1 MPNFCS
7 VWEVCSF
14 LTSGDWKRRSCCFWF
29 LFCSVRNCVLWCD
42 VYLTKWIG
50 HFSQLHLHV
59 RNLGLKQFCCKSRV
73 GVWVKL
79 FLRFHIVRNKSC
91 WDANNA
97 EGLSKQQNS
106 YQSSPTFL
114 CFESPTAL
122 FESQHN
128 LFRTMW
134 PAPAKGLFF
143 ACFECWAFGFCY
155 FRISNFPVAARFILA
170 KSYEKIWRYCAV
182 GRL

>member
-7 VWEVCSF
+7 VCEVCSF

-42 VYLTKWIG
+42 VNW
-50 HFSQLHLHV
+50 HV
-59 RNLGLKQFCCKSRV
+59 RNLGLKQFCSKSRV

-79 FLRFHIVRNKSC
+79 FLRFHIVRNKLC